1 MSRSKVTKLAFAIVF
16 ICFLL
21 STFVSMW
28 SLDHMVR
35 HNMNE
40 MNKMMAA
47 RIYEQIS
54 QELSEPLLFSRTMSS
69 DSFLAKAIEQEGS
82 LTEEEASHMM
92 GEFLTDMREG
102 LGCEKAFVVSADSLR
117 YYSDK
122 GLEKVVDPDTVEYD
136 KWYTEFLD
144 RNREYY
150 LDVDVDE
157 LNRDIW
163 TVFANCRMEREG
175 KLLGVCGV
183 GVHMTRTQ
191 DLIRA
196 LEKEYQ
202 VKINLIDSNG
212 LIQLDTDEGNIEK
225 AYLKDLELGGSDNS
239 DYICSKTGRG
249 QYVVTKYIKDLDWY
263 LVVQNSGDNGKWQF
277 INVIVLNLALFF
289 FVLAILIFAIRII
302 AMRTITLS
310 EASFK
315 DQSTRLLNRR
325 AFEEEKARL
334 MNNMTLG
341 EDFIYVTADVNGL
354 KTVND
359 TLGHA
364 AGDELIQGAAACLK
378 KCFGKYGKIYRIGG
392 DEFALILSLPEK
404 RIEGLKKEFETV
416 MTAWSGEKVKDLSVS
431 LGYASARE
439 FPSENLAELSRIS
452 DERMYEAKAEY
463 YRVSGKDRRKQ

>member
-16 ICFLL
+16 VCFLL

-69 DSFLAKAIEQEGS
+69 DSFLAKAIQQEGS

-92 GEFLTDMREG
+92 GEFLTGMREG
-102 LGCEKAFVVSADSLR
+102 LGCETAFVVSADSLR

-163 TVFANCRMEREG
+163 TVFANCRMAREG

-202 VKINLIDSNG
+202 VKINLIDSKG

-249 QYVVTKYIKDLDWY
+249 QYVVTKYINDLDWY
-263 LVVQNSGDNGKWQF
+263 LVVQNSG
-277 INVIVLNLALFF
+277 
-289 FVLAILIFAIRII
+289 
-302 AMRTITLS
+302 
-310 EASFK
+310 
-315 DQSTRLLNRR
+315 
-325 AFEEEKARL
+325 
-334 MNNMTLG
+334 
-341 EDFIYVTADVNGL
+341 
-354 KTVND
+354 
-359 TLGHA
+359 
-364 AGDELIQGAAACLK
+364 
-378 KCFGKYGKIYRIGG
+378 
-392 DEFALILSLPEK
+392 
-404 RIEGLKKEFETV
+404 
-416 MTAWSGEKVKDLSVS
+416 
-431 LGYASARE
+431 
-439 FPSENLAELSRIS
+439 
-452 DERMYEAKAEY
+452 
-463 YRVSGKDRRKQ
+463 